1 MGERER
7 SHGCEC
13 ACVLRSAYSI
23 QCYIVQSSKFM
34 SCHGYIHT
42 IKRHK
47 QHKTGNENDK
57 SEGRE
62 RFGNGKNVWVAPF
75 NSSDNTYIG
84 VMLRAHM
91 FQVGE

>member
-1 MGERER
+1 MRTYVYAVR
-7 SHGCEC
+7 
-13 ACVLRSAYSI
+13 
-23 QCYIVQSSKFM
+23 SKFKVHVM
-34 SCHGYIHT
+34 SWPTGDGQYYIHT

-75 NSSDNTYIG
+75 NSSDNTFNIYIG

>member
-1 MGERER
+1 
-7 SHGCEC
+7 
-13 ACVLRSAYSI
+13 
-23 QCYIVQSSKFM
+23 M
-34 SCHGYIHT
+34 SCHGPQGIDSTIHI

-75 NSSDNTYIG
+75 NSSDNTFNIYIG